1 MIKKSLDKI
10 NLTKQQKDALFLRI
24 SESCAASKKKPMKKA
39 IIQYGAIA
47 ASVPLVVG
55 GVALAMLF
63 AAPGT
68 LGGPIDVAPVSSQS
82 TQSTSGESAGSND
95 TSGIPVPVTELKTLE
110 ELDLPDIEA
119 TYYNAQKEYARIA
132 DAECDGYTFI
142 LAGKVAVRNKDLY
155 TVSDAKVYMLK
166 DGEVTGYPLDAPSDG
181 SDFMYFSRTN
191 PSDTIRAFSMTELG
205 NDKSPV
211 IAVALSPDGSNNYC
225 NFFGVSDGTLYRI
238 QLSGNNNAYYLS
250 PSKLEVTG
258 QNIISDIQTN
268 TGYIFDLENM
278 VMDRLT
284 AEEAEL
290 SAEYVRFA
298 DTVNVDASAI
308 TFPVGGG
315 CGRLNNKAM
324 CLLKQDGTPG
334 AVAFGDKTADGKAA
348 VTEAHCLFNGTLE
361 TDSEGRKYIDVPN
374 AVIKPWENS
383 IRLEG
388 EITMDGVL
396 CIVGSDIQYGMY
408 SPGDI
413 LFFPYTDKLKSTLGF
428 YPIKCPGVDRS
439 HPYYEWSYYDL
450 ISTCRI
456 PIYVGKL
463 DGDNLPFNDH
473 ADISYTD
480 FSSQRLSVATL
491 GDNIDDKLAEAT
503 ITFTSLEFCA
513 RENASGEGSAQG
525 EIKDNGFSLVQEEPD
540 DKAAMTFSVT
550 SGRDVNLGE
559 KEYHTIMMQTFG
571 TELMLDD
578 EMTAIMTQRIKQHNT
593 LSKELWTAAYNP
605 TDPDAMSSKSKADE
619 WFESAKPPQSFT
631 TMRELYELDKSIY
644 SGLCSYE
651 SFAYRFDCFKF
662 EEGKFYMKG
671 HTIGNTGTV
680 NPIIDYSGLD
690 NTDVCDYAAAV
701 SIDGD
706 IQMAYITKTS
716 DGGKKYFFSV
726 YLIDVDDSDD
736 YKIVRECDW
745 DNAFGRDMV
754 ADSAPKGDPIET
766 AKDISGPVAVTD
778 TSFWKPLGK
787 ISLDYGET
795 YITQPNVGENGKI
808 VVDFDKLK
816 SSDIVTDSKIYN
828 QIKTTLEKE
837 YAYRFFFDPIRT
849 FTMMA
854 GADDYYKLSKED
866 FKKKYLI
873 NGQYYEV
880 SPKNLCEELDF
891 TNLKQAYETGKT
903 LYADFSQSDFD
914 AMRLYISEQN
924 GKLCIS
930 EDMAYTIGGFYEDY
944 SFGTSAMIA
953 YYTDSTKENIAML
966 FCVPYDNGYNSK
978 VKGNIYIPAVYYRTY
993 SFEDGVW
1000 KRSDGWHDSGM
1011 ITCNYTSCR
1020 GFDWNKLA

>member
-1 MIKKSLDKI
+1 MTQKGRTAMIKKSLDTI

-47 ASVPLVVG
+47 ASVPIVVG

-68 LGGPIDVAPVSSQS
+68 LGGPIDVTPISSNQS
-82 TQSTSGESAGSND
+82 NHSNQETSGESADSSAD
-95 TSGIPVPVTELKTLE
+95 TSGIPVSVTELKSID
-110 ELDLPDIEA
+110 ELDLPDVEE
-119 TYYNAQKEYARIA
+119 TYFNAQKEYARIA
-132 DAECDGYTFI
+132 QTECDGYTFI
-142 LAGKVAVRNKDLY
+142 LTGNVAIRNKIWY
-155 TVSDAKVYMLK
+155 TVSDAKVYLLK
-166 DGEVTGYPLDAPSDG
+166 DGKVISEPLDAPSDG
-181 SDFMYFSRTN
+181 SKFMYFSRNN
-191 PSDTIRAFSMTELG
+191 PSDTIKAFSMSELG

-211 IAVALSPDGSNNYC
+211 LAVALSPDGSKQYC
-225 NFFGVSDGTLYRI
+225 SIYAISDGALRRLDTGHNNILY
-238 QLSGNNNAYYLS
+238 YVY
-250 PSKLEVTG
+250 PSKLEATG
-258 QNIISDIQTN
+258 HNTVVDIEMRTEY
-268 TGYIFDLENM
+268 TIDLENM
-278 VMDRLT
+278 SVSTLT
-284 AEEAEL
+284 VTEAEA

-298 DTVNVDASAI
+298 YAVDVDISEVKFS
-308 TFPVGGG
+308 TSSGFKS
-315 CGRLNNKAM
+315 LENKAM
-324 CLLKQDGTPG
+324 CLSAKDGTPA
-334 AVAFGDKTADGKAA
+334 AVAVGDTTADGKAT
-348 VTEAHCLFNGTLE
+348 VTEAHCLFDGTIE
-361 TDSEGRKYIDVPN
+361 TDSEGRKYIDVPD
-374 AVIKPWENS
+374 AVIKPVENYV
-383 IRLEG
+383 RAEG
-388 EITMDGVL
+388 EITLDGIYCV
-396 CIVGSDIQYGMY
+396 CEEMY
-408 SPGDI
+408 NLHEPGEI
-413 LFFPYTDKLKSTLGF
+413 LFFPYTDSLMNTLGF
-428 YPIKCPGVDRS
+428 LPIKCEGVDRNTKPTDINELWEICP
-439 HPYYEWSYYDL
+439 HP
-450 ISTCRI
+450 IK
-456 PIYVGKL
+456 VGTVDDNNDIKL
-463 DGDNLPFNDH
+463 SEDSLFT
-473 ADISYTD
+473 S
-480 FSSQRLSVATL
+480 AT
-491 GDNIDDKLAEAT
+491 A
-503 ITFTSLEFCA
+503 TFTSLEFLA
-513 RENASGEGSAQG
+513 SENGSGDGYSSGTIKNNRE
-525 EIKDNGFSLVQEEPD
+525 FVQEESND
-540 DKAAMTFSVT
+540 ASFMTFSVI
-550 SGRDVNLGE
+550 SRDDVNPTQE
-559 KEYHTIMMQTFG
+559 EYHNMMMQTFG
-571 TELMLDD
+571 AELMLDD
-578 EMTAIMTQRIKQHNT
+578 EMTAIMAQRIKQHNT

-605 TDPDAMSSKSKADE
+605 TDPDAASSKSKADE

-690 NTDVCDYAAAV
+690 NTNVCDYAAAV

-716 DGGKKYFFSV
+716 DGGKKYFFSI
-726 YLIDVDDSDD
+726 YLIDVDDSDN

-754 ADSAPKGDPIET
+754 AASAPKGNPVEIM
-766 AKDISGPVAVTD
+766 KDADGPVAVTD

-787 ISLDYGET
+787 ISLDYGDT

-828 QIKTTLEKE
+828 QIKATLEKE

-953 YYTDSTKENIAML
+953 YYTDSTKKNIAML

>member
-1 MIKKSLDKI
+1 MIKKSMDKI
-10 NLTKQQKDALFLRI
+10 NLTKQQKDTLFLRI
-24 SESCAASKKKPMKKA
+24 SESCAASRKKPMKKA
-39 IIQYGAIA
+39 ILQYGAIA
-47 ASVPLVVG
+47 ASLPVLVG
-55 GVALAMLF
+55 GVTLAMLF

-68 LGGPIDVAPVSSQS
+68 FGRPIDVAPVSSDQS
-82 TQSTSGESAGSND
+82 YPSASGDSAND
-95 TSGIPVPVTELKTLE
+95 SGDDNCSADIPDIQVAELKSID
-110 ELDLPDIEA
+110 ELDLPEVTE
-119 TYYNAQKEYARIA
+119 TYFNAQKEYARIA
-132 DAECDGYTFI
+132 QTECDGYTFI
-142 LAGKVAVRNKDLY
+142 LSGNVAIRNKDYY
-155 TVSDAKVYMLK
+155 TVSDAKVFLMK
-166 DGEVTGYPLDAPSDG
+166 DGEVIGSPAEAPSDG
-181 SDFMYFSRTN
+181 SKFMYLSRNN
-191 PSDTIRAFSMTELG
+191 PSGTIKAFSMSELG

-211 IAVALSPDGSNNYC
+211 LAAALSPDGSNYYC
-225 NFFGVSDGTLYRI
+225 SFYAVSDGALRRLDTGHTNIMYY
-238 QLSGNNNAYYLS
+238 AY
-250 PSKLEVTG
+250 PSKLEANGHNTV
-258 QNIISDIQTN
+258 IDIEMRTEY
-268 TGYIFDLENM
+268 TIDFENM
-278 VMDRLT
+278 AVKDLSVF
-284 AEEAEL
+284 EAEQ

-298 DTVNVDASAI
+298 YAVDVDISEVKFSANS
-308 TFPVGGG
+308 VYKS
-315 CGRLNNKAM
+315 LENKAM
-324 CLLKQDGTPG
+324 CLSEKGGKPA
-334 AVAFGDKTADGKAA
+334 AVTVGDKTADGKAA
-348 VTEAHCLFNGTLE
+348 VAEAYCRFDGTLE
-361 TDSEGRKYIDVPN
+361 TDSEGRKYFDVPD
-374 AVIKPWENS
+374 AVTKPFENVIS
-383 IRLEG
+383 VEG
-388 EITMDGVL
+388 KISLDGIYFV
-396 CIVGSDIQYGMY
+396 CEEMY
-408 SPGDI
+408 NLHEPGEI
-413 LFFPYTDKLKSTLGF
+413 LFFPYTDSLMDTLGF
-428 YPIKCPGVDRS
+428 LPIKCEGIDRDMQVTDINELWEICS
-439 HPYYEWSYYDL
+439 HP
-450 ISTCRI
+450 IR
-456 PIYVGKL
+456 VGTVDDNNDIKL
-463 DGDNLPFNDH
+463 SEDSRFTN
-473 ADISYTD
+473 ATVT
-480 FSSQRLSVATL
+480 FSSLCFLANENGS
-491 GDNIDDKLAEAT
+491 GD
-503 ITFTSLEFCA
+503 
-513 RENASGEGSAQG
+513 GSSFGKTQSS
-525 EIKDNGFSLVQEEPD
+525 DCSLVQEEPNGVSF
-540 DKAAMTFSVT
+540 MTFSVT
-550 SGRDVNLGE
+550 SDHDVNLCE
-559 KEYHTIMMQTFG
+559 EEYHTIMKQTFG
-571 TELMLDD
+571 NELVLDD
-578 EMTAIMTQRIKQHNT
+578 EMTTIMTQRITQHNK

-605 TDPDAMSSKSKADE
+605 TDPDGASSKGKTDE
-619 WFESAKPPQSFT
+619 WFESAQPPQSFT
-631 TMRELYELDKSIY
+631 TMRELYELDNSIY

-680 NPIIDYSGLD
+680 NSIIDYSGID
-690 NTDVCDYAAAV
+690 KPTVCDYAAAV

-754 ADSAPKGDPIET
+754 AASAPKGNPVEIM
-766 AKDISGPVAVTD
+766 KDTDGPVAVTD

-808 VVDFDKLK
+808 VVDFDKLN

-828 QIKTTLEKE
+828 QIKATLEKE

-953 YYTDSTKENIAML
+953 YYTDSTKKNIAML

-993 SFEDGVW
+993 SLEDGVW